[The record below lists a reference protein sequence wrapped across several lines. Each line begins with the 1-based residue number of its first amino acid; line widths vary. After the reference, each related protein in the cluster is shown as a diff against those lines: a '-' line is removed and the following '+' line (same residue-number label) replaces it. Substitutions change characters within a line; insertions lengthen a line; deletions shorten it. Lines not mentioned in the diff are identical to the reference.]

1 MILFALV
8 VDSVKLGKSG
18 FKAWDLAI
26 SEETPDLPQRHCER
40 LFRFGSLDLPCIV
53 VVPSFKFGVV
63 AKHDILHLL
72 CNVTRVLFKLREV
85 RDVKQ
90 ALEWV
95 WLNFFLCSK

>member
-1 MILFALV
+1 
-8 VDSVKLGKSG
+8 
-18 FKAWDLAI
+18 
-26 SEETPDLPQRHCER
+26 
-40 LFRFGSLDLPCIV
+40 